1 MHLMDQK
8 EMLEAELSELKRRH
22 RAFDDEIEALGE
34 AARADQLTMQRL
46 KRQKLHLKDQIARL
60 EDMLYPDII
69 A

>member
-8 EMLEAELSELKRRH
+8 EMLEAELDELRRRH
-22 RAFDDEIEALGE
+22 RALDDEIEALGE

-46 KRQKLHLKDQIARL
+46 KRRKLHLKDQIARL

>member
-8 EMLEAELSELKRRH
+8 EMLEAELAELRRQH
-22 RAFDDEIEALGE
+22 RALDTEIEELGE

-46 KRQKLHLKDQIARL
+46 KRRKLHLKDQITRI